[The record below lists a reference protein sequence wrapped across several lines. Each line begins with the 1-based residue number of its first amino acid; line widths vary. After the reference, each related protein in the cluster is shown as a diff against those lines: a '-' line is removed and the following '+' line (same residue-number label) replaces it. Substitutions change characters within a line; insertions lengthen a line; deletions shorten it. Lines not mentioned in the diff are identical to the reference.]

1 MVKLLLLI
9 IKMFSILKG
18 PCNKQFHRNC
28 VSQHLR
34 QRVLPQG
41 PMATVVLAHGSGSV
55 DISQGQPKN
64 GVVLVLA
71 VIQKNVV
78 CHLICFCFLADQT
91 TFSL

>member
-41 PMATVVLAHGSGSV
+41 PMATM
-55 DISQGQPKN
+55 
-64 GVVLVLA
+64 VLA
-71 VIQKNVV
+71 VWISARVSPKTVWS
-78 CHLICFCFLADQT
+78 LFL
-91 TFSL
+91 L